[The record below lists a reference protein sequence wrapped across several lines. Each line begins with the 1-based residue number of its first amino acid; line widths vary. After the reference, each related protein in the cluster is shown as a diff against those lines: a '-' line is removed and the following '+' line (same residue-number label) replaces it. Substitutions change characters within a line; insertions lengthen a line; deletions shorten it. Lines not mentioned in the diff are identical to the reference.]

1 MRPKVGRSV
10 DSLRAAAPPAAALPQ
25 GDSFLKTALSATEQR
40 TLALAK
46 ASNRATLN
54 NLSRLARVGH
64 TTFCADAK
72 VGGCGRAALR
82 VDKRGSAKCAAAQ
95 TNTHAYGVVALGP
108 DRAAEEARD

>member
-1 MRPKVGRSV
+1 M
-10 DSLRAAAPPAAALPQ
+10 
-25 GDSFLKTALSATEQR
+25 KTALSATEQR

-72 VGGCGRAALR
+72 VGGCGCA
-82 VDKRGSAKCAAAQ
+82 KSGSATANVQRREQ
-95 TNTHAYGVVALGP
+95 TNNRTAFLF
-108 DRAAEEARD
+108 